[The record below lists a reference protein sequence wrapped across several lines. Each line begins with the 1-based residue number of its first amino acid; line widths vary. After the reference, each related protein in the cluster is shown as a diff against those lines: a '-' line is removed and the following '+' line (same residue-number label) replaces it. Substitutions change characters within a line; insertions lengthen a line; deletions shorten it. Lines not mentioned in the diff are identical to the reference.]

1 MVEPVYSTWQPFR
14 QALLVDSPLLSYIDI
29 WHANFPLPRLTIGEA
44 RDLGKRYTYS
54 DELAPLR
61 DESADHV
68 SRRLRELAHKAIRE
82 APVQEPAHPEDPLNL
97 RLLQWKP
104 SNL

>member
-1 MVEPVYSTWQPFR
+1 M
-14 QALLVDSPLLSYIDI
+14 SYIDI

-54 DELAPLR
+54 DELAPLQ

-68 SRRLRELAHKAIRE
+68 SRRLRELTHKAIHE